1 MRRRPNFVIYRPADM
16 QFEMG
21 RLDKTCDLRWE
32 VLKEDVDDL
41 KWDNDDVSFQSE
53 ETSDLRKKW
62 GK

>member
-1 MRRRPNFVIYRPADM
+1 M